1 MTTPLYEVVSPLGDE
16 RDARDGGIQ
25 QSGARHLESLQSKR
39 IGLIWTAFTNG
50 DLVLRALQGH
60 LASRIAGV
68 EFVDVMPGEGLR
80 WGDHPEPSIA
90 KLAREARIDAA
101 IVTAGC

>member
-1 MTTPLYEVVSPLGDE
+1 MSTQHYEVVSPLGDE
-16 RDARDGGIQ
+16 RDARDGGTQ
-25 QSGARHLESLQSKR
+25 QSGSSPLDRLEGKR

-60 LASRIAGV
+60 LAKRFSGL
-68 EFVDVMPGEGLR
+68 EFVDVMPGKGLR

-90 KLAREARIDAA
+90 DLAREARIDAA